1 MFHVYAIEMGIENSA
16 LEHCMEEAKGRVRE
30 GEFYVLVLLPD

>member
-16 LEHCMEEAKGRVRE
+16 LEHCVEEAKGRVGE
-30 GEFYVLVLLPD
+30 GEFHAPVLLPD